1 MQVSVEITGGLQRKL
16 TVQVPSDEIEQEV
29 SSRLNS
35 LKSKVNLKGFRKG
48 KVPFDVVKQHY
59 DGSVRQEVLENTM
72 RQTWQEALV
81 QEKLRPAGNPQFSPQ
96 QAETGK
102 EFEYSVTFE
111 VYPDIEFG
119 SLEGVEIEKPVSEV
133 LDIDIDKVVEKIQV
147 QRITWNEVDREAKE
161 EDQVI
166 LSFVGKIDGEAFEGG
181 AAENH
186 PLVLGSKT
194 MIPGFEDQ
202 LMGAKAGES
211 RNVEVN
217 FPDDYA
223 KAELAGKP
231 AVFEINVQSVN
242 EPVLPKIDEEFV
254 KSFGVASGNIDE
266 LRSDISKNMQNELDQ
281 KLRETIKNNMLDVL
295 IEKNELEL
303 PQTLIEKEIVALRGQ
318 YSQNMPDINEKDLP
332 AELLET
338 EARKRVKLGLLMSEI
353 VQQEKIAASEDRLS
367 KMLERLT
374 ESYEDSAAMIQQ
386 YRNDA
391 NTMRSIEA
399 LALEEA
405 VVEYLLEKVTVTEK
419 MMTFNE
425 VMNP

>member
-48 KVPFDVVKQHY
+48 KVPLDVVKQHY
-59 DGSVRQEVLENTM
+59 DGSVRQEVLEETM
-72 RQTWQEALV
+72 RQTWQDAIV
-81 QEKLRPAGNPQFSPQ
+81 QEKLRPAGTPQFSPQ
-96 QAETGK
+96 HAETGK

-111 VYPDIEFG
+111 VYPEIEFG
-119 SLEGVEIEKPVSEV
+119 SFDGVEIEKPLCEV
-133 LDIDIDKVVEKIQV
+133 LDQDIDKVMEKIRI
-147 QRITWNEVDREAKE
+147 QRVTWNEVEREAKE
-161 EDQVI
+161 EDQVVI
-166 LSFVGKIDGEAFEGG
+166 SFVGKIDGEAFEGG

-186 PLVLGSKT
+186 PLVLGSKS
-194 MIPGFEDQ
+194 MIPGFEEQ
-202 LMGAKAGES
+202 LMGVKTGDT

-217 FPDDYA
+217 FPDDYS

-231 AVFEINVQSVN
+231 AVFEITVQSIN
-242 EPVLPKIDEEFV
+242 EPVLPEVDEEFI

-266 LRSDISKNMQNELDQ
+266 LRGDINKNMQSELAQ
-281 KLRETIKNNMLDVL
+281 KLRETMKNKVLDVL
-295 IEKNELEL
+295 IAKNDVEL
-303 PQTLIEKEIVALRGQ
+303 PYALVEKEIVALRDQ
-318 YSQNMPDINEKDLP
+318 YRQNMPNIKDSDLP
-332 AELLET
+332 VDILET

-353 VQQEKIAASEDRLS
+353 VQKEKIEAKEDQVSKILDRLA
-367 KMLERLT
+367 
-374 ESYEDSAAMIQQ
+374 ESYEDSDTMIQQ

-391 NTMRSIEA
+391 NAMRSIEA

-405 VVEYLLEKVTVTEK
+405 VVEHLLEKVTVTEK
-419 MMTFNE
+419 TMTFDE

>member
-35 LKSKVNLKGFRKG
+35 LKSRVNLKGFRKG

-72 RQTWQEALV
+72 RQTWQEAVV

-96 QAETGK
+96 QAESGK

-133 LDIDIDKVVEKIQV
+133 LDLDIEKVVEKIRV
-147 QRITWNEVDREAKE
+147 QRVTWNEVDRAAKE
-161 EDQVI
+161 EDQVV
-166 LSFVGKIDGEAFEGG
+166 LNFVGKIDGEAFEGG

-194 MIPGFEDQ
+194 MIPGFEEQ
-202 LMGAKAGES
+202 LTGVKVGES
-211 RNVEVN
+211 RNVEVS

-231 AVFEINVQSVN
+231 AIFEITVQSVN
-242 EPVLPKIDEEFV
+242 EPALPEINEEFV
-254 KSFGVASGNIDE
+254 KSFGVASGDIAE
-266 LRSDISKNMQNELDQ
+266 LRSDICKNMQSELDQ
-281 KLRETIKNNMLDVL
+281 KLRETAKNNILDVL

-303 PQTLIEKEIVALRGQ
+303 PQTLIEKEIVALRSQ
-318 YSQNMPDINEKDLP
+318 YSQNMPDIKESDLP

-353 VQQEKIAASEDRLS
+353 VQQEKIEVNEDRLS
-367 KMLERLT
+367 RVLERLA

-386 YRNDA
+386 YRNDENA
-391 NTMRSIEA
+391 MRSIEA

-419 MMTFNE
+419 MMTFDE